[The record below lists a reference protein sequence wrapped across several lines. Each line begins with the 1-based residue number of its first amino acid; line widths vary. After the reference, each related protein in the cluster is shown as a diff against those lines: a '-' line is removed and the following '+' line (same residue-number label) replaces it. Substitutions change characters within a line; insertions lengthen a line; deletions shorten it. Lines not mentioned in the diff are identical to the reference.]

1 MKCPEAEKVQTI
13 FGREANVTAVV
24 GFCHYHR
31 AFMTVAEMKRKRCL
45 QKGCNRMSRVDGH
58 PFWEQRDRKKKRKQ
72 LKKEA
77 GIPVYEK
84 VNMRTDHNGEIIG
97 IEEKKGGRR

>member
-1 MKCPEAEKVQTI
+1 MRCPEVEKVQTI
-13 FGREANVTAVV
+13 FGHEAKVTAVAA
-24 GFCHYHR
+24 FCHYHR
-31 AFMTVAEMKRKRCL
+31 AFMTVSEMKRKKCL

-84 VNMRTDHNGEIIG
+84 VTMRTNHNGEIIG
-97 IEEKKGGRR
+97 IEKEKGGHR